1 MNDFVYTRGC
11 ESAQRK
17 LVEYYRFSLRRFFY
31 RACFTDREHRPR
43 EHRAWNFRVSYI
55 CVSKVFI
62 REREREFKV
71 DYGLVYKLIRL
82 TKVFY
87 NVRML
92 LRDVLIIIL
101 YKMRAI
107 IRVKVYP
114 FVVFIFRLKKWTRT
128 GKRFQLTLRNRMF
141 KSCRKLIDNFFFS
154 SHL

>member
-1 MNDFVYTRGC
+1 MKLSSIIHLRF
-11 ESAQRK
+11 ES
-17 LVEYYRFSLRRFFY
+17 FY
-31 RACFTDREHRPR
+31 
-43 EHRAWNFRVSYI
+43 SG
-55 CVSKVFI
+55 
-62 REREREFKV
+62 EREREFKV

-107 IRVKVYP
+107 IRVKIYP

-128 GKRFQLTLRNRMF
+128 GKRFQLIPSPR
-141 KSCRKLIDNFFFS
+141 KSNVQKLPKTYR
-154 SHL
+154 

>member
-31 RACFTDREHRPR
+31 RACLNTIVNTVLVNTARETFEYHTF
-43 EHRAWNFRVSYI
+43 AFR
-55 CVSKVFI
+55 KFLFG
-62 REREREFKV
+62 RERESLR
-71 DYGLVYKLIRL
+71 LIMVYKLIRL

-114 FVVFIFRLKKWTRT
+114 FIVFIFRLKK
-128 GKRFQLTLRNRMF
+128 
-141 KSCRKLIDNFFFS
+141 
-154 SHL
+154 

>member
-31 RACFTDREHRPR
+31 RACLNTIVNTVLVNTARETFEYHTF
-43 EHRAWNFRVSYI
+43 AFR
-55 CVSKVFI
+55 KFLFG

-128 GKRFQLTLRNRMF
+128 GKRFQLISSSR
-141 KSCRKLIDNFFFS
+141 KSNVQKLPKTYR
-154 SHL
+154 